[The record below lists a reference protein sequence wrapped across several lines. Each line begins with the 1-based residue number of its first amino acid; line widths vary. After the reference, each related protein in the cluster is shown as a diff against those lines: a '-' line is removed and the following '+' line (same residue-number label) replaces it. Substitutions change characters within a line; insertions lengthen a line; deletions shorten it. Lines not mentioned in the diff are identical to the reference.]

1 MANLCPKCARPLDA
15 DSYCSH
21 CDLTVGVYN
30 KIKDSSKVLYNQ
42 GLQKAKVKD
51 LSASIDLLTRSVR
64 LNKDN
69 TDARNLLGLIYFEIG
84 ETVSALQQWVVSKN
98 LKPKDNEA
106 VYFLNQVQDNQSYL
120 DKLNQAIKKYNH
132 SLNYI
137 EQGSTDLAVIQLKK
151 VVSLNPKF
159 VKAYALLALCYI
171 KEGKMDKAQNNLLKV
186 LAIDKSNYIARKYMD
201 EIDQDQG
208 VVTPVTF
215 KESKR
220 SEPAPAIG
228 LRPVRTK
235 VNNALFQFVAMA
247 IGVGVGLAIMN
258 YMVMPGKID
267 EKDIEI
273 NEIAAELSSSEAD
286 VATLVEEVTKLE
298 QDLTTSQSAGAASA
312 AEVKETEAQLKET
325 TRVLNALNLYI
336 GEEANTSLAAD
347 NLYVI
352 DASVLTAEVS
362 AIYDSLV
369 ATIYPAVALETHD
382 DGYRAYQN
390 NSFDEAIDLLTTSY
404 KYAKTEEF
412 SHRTLYFLARS
423 YYKKEEIETSLPI
436 FQKIL
441 DEYPDSRYTDES
453 EYFINLNTN

>member
-64 LNKDN
+64 LNKNN

-98 LKPKDNEA
+98 LKPKDNDA
-106 VYFLNQVQDNQSYL
+106 IYFLNQVQDNQSYL
-120 DKLNQAIKKYNH
+120 DKLNQAIKKYNQ

-137 EQGSTDLAVIQLKK
+137 DQGSTDLAVIQLKK

-171 KEGKMDKAQNNLLKV
+171 KEGKIDRAKQNLLKV

-208 VVTPVTF
+208 VVSPVAY
-215 KESKR
+215 KESKG
-220 SEPAPAIG
+220 SETIPSIG
-228 LRPVRTK
+228 IRPVRTK

-267 EKDIEI
+267 EKDVEL
-273 NEIAAELSSSEAD
+273 NEIVAELSARESD
-286 VATLVEEVTKLE
+286 VATLTDEVSRLEE
-298 QDLTTSQSAGAASA
+298 DLNTSQSAGAASA

-336 GEEANTSLAAD
+336 GEEGSTRQAAD
-347 NLYVI
+347 NLFVI

-369 ATIYPAVALETHD
+369 ATIYPAVALETHN
-382 DGYRAYQN
+382 DGYSAYQN
-390 NSFDEAIDLLTTSY
+390 NRFDEAIELLTTSY

-423 YYKKEEIETSLPI
+423 YYKKGEIETSLPI

-441 DEYPDSRYTDES
+441 DEYPDSKYTDES
-453 EYFINLNTN
+453 TYFINLNTN